1 MVNYEKYLDIEIFEG
16 KILKHQYPWHF
27 HNSYTIVLV
36 EKGSILY
43 EFQENLIQIEEGEVL
58 FIEPLKVHRNT
69 ISTPTIYKAI
79 FVPNNY
85 FDCLGQSNIAT
96 EKLSQNKIFENIV
109 ELFSTIKNKKSKR
122 EVCDS
127 IFRINEFM
135 QNSQKQNSNNSISVN
150 KNIPHINLDLS
161 INELSKEAHLSKYHY
176 QRKFK
181 KKSGLTIGQLKQHDK
196 TTQAKMLLENG
207 QLSTDVA
214 YQLGFF
220 DQSHFIKYFKKMWVI
235 SPKFFKKAHLFT
247 IFWF

>member
-1 MVNYEKYLDIEIFEG
+1 
-16 KILKHQYPWHF
+16 
-27 HNSYTIVLV
+27 
-36 EKGSILY
+36 
-43 EFQENLIQIEEGEVL
+43 
-58 FIEPLKVHRNT
+58 
-69 ISTPTIYKAI
+69 
-79 FVPNNY
+79 VPNNY

-109 ELFSTIKNKKSKR
+109 ELFSTIKNKKSKS

-235 SPKFFKKAHLFT
+235 SPKFFKKAHFFT